1 LKKMASSFAK
11 AFLIPLLSKPATSG
25 HLARAQYLRFSTTA
39 AVNQRKYE
47 YILTEKKGKNGCV
60 GYVQLNR
67 PKALNS
73 LCDPLITELVD
84 ALQTFQKDE
93 GVGAIV
99 LTGNTK
105 AFAAGADIREM
116 QNKQYHEVSGGGFL
130 EDFLKISEIRKP
142 IIAAVNGYALG
153 GGCELA
159 MICDIIYAG
168 DKASFGQPEINLG
181 TIPGA
186 GGTQRLIRAAGKSL
200 AMEMILA
207 GDRINAQDA
216 KEAGLVSKIFPA
228 DTLVD
233 EAIKLGEKISKHSQ
247 LIVAFAKEAVNTAY
261 ETTLREGLH
270 FERRVFHSTF
280 ATHDRKEG
288 MTAFLEKRE
297 PKYTKS

>member
-1 LKKMASSFAK
+1 LN
-11 AFLIPLLSKPATSG
+11 
-25 HLARAQYLRFSTTA
+25 LARAQSLYFSTA
-39 AVNQRKYE
+39 AAATQKKYE
-47 YILTEKKGKNGCV
+47 HILTDRKGKNGSV
-60 GYVQLNR
+60 GFVQLNR

-73 LCDPLITELVD
+73 LCDSLIGELVD
-84 ALQTFQKDE
+84 ALKAFQDDDT
-93 GVGAIV
+93 VGAIV
-99 LTGNTK
+99 LTGNAK

-116 QNKQYHEVSGGGFL
+116 QNKRYHEVAGGSFL
-130 EDFLKISEIRKP
+130 EHWTKISDIKKP

-153 GGCELA
+153 GGMELA

-168 DKASFGQPEINLG
+168 DKAQFGQPEINLG

-186 GGTQRLIRAAGKSL
+186 GGTQRLTRAAGKSL
-200 AMEMILA
+200 AMEMILS
-207 GDRINAQDA
+207 GDKISAQEA
-216 KEAGLVSKIFPA
+216 KEAGIVSKIFPA

-233 EAIKLGEKISKHSQ
+233 EAVKLGERISQHSQ

-280 ATHDRKEG
+280 ATHDRHEG
-288 MTAFLEKRE
+288 MTAFLEKRA

>member
-1 LKKMASSFAK
+1 MASSFAK
-11 AFLIPLLSKPATSG
+11 AFLIPLLSKSPSSAMS
-25 HLARAQYLRFSTTA
+25 LAARAQCLSTTA
-39 AVNQRKYE
+39 ALNQKKYE
-47 YILTEKKGKNGCV
+47 NILTDKKGKNGCV
-60 GYVQLNR
+60 GFVQLNR

-73 LCDPLITELVD
+73 LCDALIVELVD
-84 ALQTFQKDE
+84 ALKAFQKDDS
-93 GVGAIV
+93 VGAIV
-99 LTGNTK
+99 LTGVPK

-116 QNKQYHEVSGGGFL
+116 QNKQFHDVAGGGFL
-130 EDFLKISEIRKP
+130 EQWTEISEIRKP

-153 GGCELA
+153 GGMELA

-168 DKASFGQPEINLG
+168 DKAQFGQPEINLG

-186 GGTQRLIRAAGKSL
+186 GGTQRLTRAAGKSL
-200 AMEMILA
+200 AMEMILS
-207 GDRINAQDA
+207 GERISAQDA
-216 KEAGLVSKIFPA
+216 KEAGIVSKIFPA

-233 EAIKLGEKISKHSQ
+233 EAVKLGEKISQHSQ

-288 MTAFLEKRE
+288 MTAFLEKRP
-297 PKYTKS
+297 PKYNNS